1 MNWRFVLGAILGI
14 AALLVLGAGY
24 LSTGSEVT
32 CAESEPNED
41 IQLRCSFVVAA
52 APEAV
57 WEAFTRTGEPRA
69 FYFDAV
75 LEAEMRPGGSWRF
88 VTDDRERLLAGGKI
102 LTLEPPHRF
111 AQTFAA
117 ADLDEPPSRITVE
130 LEGLD
135 AGCRVVLVHDRF
147 PGRTET
153 YQRFRR
159 AHPLALSALKSLLET
174 GELPLRARLYTAIF
188 KPGMKLFTVRADP
201 WE

>member
-1 MNWRFVLGAILGI
+1 MESGRPSRLSGRKRLHWRFVLGAILGI

-24 LSTGSEVT
+24 LFTGSEVT

-41 IQLRCSFVVAA
+41 IQLRCSFVVVA

-102 LTLEPPHRF
+102 LTLEPRAGPKP
-111 AQTFAA
+111 TSGFAA
-117 ADLDEPPSRITVE
+117 PI
-130 LEGLD
+130 
-135 AGCRVVLVHDRF
+135 
-147 PGRTET
+147 
-153 YQRFRR
+153 
-159 AHPLALSALKSLLET
+159 
-174 GELPLRARLYTAIF
+174 
-188 KPGMKLFTVRADP
+188 P
-201 WE
+201 WP